1 MGLYYLVIRG
11 IINHYKDP
19 FRTTSISW
27 ICSWLKCSDVAGGR
41 LSERTGRRLHFFFL
55 VGIRCVFVWL
65 NMYIC
70 ILCIFICLQIHY
82 VFIFVCICKIFNYT
96 LFCCTHVCFF
106 SAIYTYIRI
115 SYILHGICTPSLFR
129 ICWKSLKSCSLTFS
143 SMKIR
148 TP

>member
-1 MGLYYLVIRG
+1 MSQVGA
-11 IINHYKDP
+11 
-19 FRTTSISW
+19 W
-27 ICSWLKCSDVAGGR
+27 A
-41 LSERTGRRLHFFFL
+41 SELGEDSTFFFL

-148 TP
+148 TPWSHWWRWLDIALVCDHVLNQIVTCDFFNS